1 MRLRT
6 TLPQAGAGHRPPP
19 FMNQLS
25 STIAISGASGL
36 VGRTLTQRMASRGAQ
51 IRPLVRGS
59 VPSERDIPWQPGQPV
74 SPEHWEGVD
83 ALVHL
88 AGENIASGRWTSA
101 RKERLWRSRVEATQA
116 LCEGIAATAQR
127 PKVLVCASAI
137 GWYGDRGDE
146 TLLETSNPGAGFLAE
161 LSQAW
166 EQACA
171 PAVSVGVRVVHARFG
186 IILSKEGGALAKML
200 TPFRLGLGGRVGS
213 GHQYWSW
220 ISLTDAVR
228 AIEFALER
236 DEVRGPVNVVGPVPS
251 TNREFTRALGKALGR
266 TTIAPLPAF
275 AAKLALG
282 KEMAEGLLLAS
293 ARVEPRV
300 LVENGFTF
308 EHPDLATAFDHV
320 LD

>member
-1 MRLRT
+1 MMLRT
-6 TLPQAGAGHRPPP
+6 SLPQPGATAQPDPSSKT
-19 FMNQLS
+19 MS

-36 VGRTLTQRMASRGAQ
+36 VGSVLTQRISARGGQ
-51 IRPLVRGS
+51 VRPLVRGNAVS
-59 VPSERDIPWQPGQPV
+59 KEGIPWQPGQPV
-74 SPEHWEGVD
+74 RPEDWEGVD

-88 AGENIASGRWTSA
+88 AGENIASGRWNSA
-101 RKERLWRSRVEATQA
+101 RKERLWTSRVEATRA
-116 LCEGIAATAQR
+116 LCEGIASAPQR

-137 GWYGDRGDE
+137 GLYGDRGNE
-146 TLLETSNPGAGFLAE
+146 TLNESSTPGTGFLAE

-166 EQACA
+166 EQACE
-171 PAVSVGVRVVHARFG
+171 PATAVGVRVVHARFG

-213 GHQYWSW
+213 GQQFWSW
-220 ISLTDAVR
+220 ISLADAVR

-236 DEVRGPVNVVGPVPS
+236 DEVRGPINVVGPAPC
-251 TNREFTRALGKALGR
+251 TNQEFTRALGQALGR
-266 TTIAPLPAF
+266 PTIAPLPAF

-300 LVENGFTF
+300 LLESGFAF
-308 EHPDLATAFDHV
+308 EHPDLASALQHV
-320 LD
+320 LR